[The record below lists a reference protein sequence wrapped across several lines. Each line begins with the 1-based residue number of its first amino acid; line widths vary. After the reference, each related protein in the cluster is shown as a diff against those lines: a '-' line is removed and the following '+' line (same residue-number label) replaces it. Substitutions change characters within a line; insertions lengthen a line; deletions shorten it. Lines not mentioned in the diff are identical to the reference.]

1 MIVLWLLGV
10 VALLVGLYRWLGRAE
25 RPDTI
30 DRFKQWRP

>member
-1 MIVLWLLGV
+1 MSDWLWPLVGV
-10 VALLVGLYRWLGRAE
+10 VCFALFWWLSRPR